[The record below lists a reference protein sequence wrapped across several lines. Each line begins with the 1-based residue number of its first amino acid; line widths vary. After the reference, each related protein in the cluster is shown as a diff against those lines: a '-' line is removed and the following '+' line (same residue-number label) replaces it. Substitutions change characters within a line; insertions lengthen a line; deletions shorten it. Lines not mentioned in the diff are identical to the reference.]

1 MPDIHVYSTA
11 REMAAAVAAKE
22 ISARELL
29 ELHLDRIEQVNP
41 QVNAI
46 VSMDVERSRAAAAEA
61 DEATARGDELGPLH
75 GLPHAFKDTHEVA
88 GWPTT
93 FGSPL
98 RKDYVPKRDE
108 LIAERIR
115 AAGVVVVGKTNV
127 PEWAAGSHTFN
138 PIFGTTRNPYDLSR
152 SAGGSSGGA
161 AAALAS
167 GMVPLAD
174 GSDMGGSLRNPASFC
189 NVVGLRPS
197 VGRVPAWP
205 TTNAWELTSVG
216 GPMARNVDDLA
227 LLLSVIAGPS
237 TRAPMSLETPGTAF
251 APPLDRRPAT
261 ALRVALSTDL
271 GGAFQVDDAGR
282 RRSCA
287 PRATSSPAA
296 GAEVTRRPPR
306 RDRRRGRVPHAAG
319 LAVPAPVRRAA
330 RARPEAF
337 KASLAD
343 NIRAGETLTGA
354 DVATAYQ
361 RLTSL
366 AEKVRLFFE
375 KHDVLVLPVS
385 QVPPFDAAEEYPA
398 TINGQEQATYLDWM
412 RSAFLITVTGCPAIS
427 VPAGFTREGWP
438 VGVQIVAAPRNERL
452 LLEVAHAFEQLTRV
466 GDRRPDLTDHGR
478 DPMTSAPQHPDRHR
492 HRRHV
497 HRRRR
502 RRRAHR
508 RARRDQDAVHAARP
522 GRRLHG
528 RRAQGARHARPRR
541 RRGERGQPRHHRRH
555 QQAARGQGREPRLH
569 HHRGLRVH
577 ARDRPAVGAR
587 RLRQLLLLGEAGP
600 DRAGPPG
607 EDRGRPDERRRR
619 GDPPVRPGERDAA
632 RPASSATQG
641 INTIGVCFLHS
652 YANDAHELAMRA
664 ILAEVHPEATVSIS
678 SEVLREYREYERSV
692 TTLVDAAVKPNIR
705 QYVDNIAGHLASLG
719 SGIPFYVMKSNGG
732 VLSAEEVVHQPIT
745 TVLSGP
751 AAGALGRRGGRREGG
766 LPAGGHL

>member
-29 ELHLDRIEQVNP
+29 ELHLVRIEQVNAH
-41 QVNAI
+41 VNAI

-115 AAGVVVVGKTNV
+115 AAGAVVVGKTNV

-216 GPMARNVDDLA
+216 GPMARNVADLA

-237 TRAPMSLETPGTAF
+237 TRAPMSLETGGTAF
-251 APPLDRRPAT
+251 GFTPTGLLDGV
-261 ALRVALSTDL
+261 RVALSTDL
-271 GGAFQVDDAGR
+271 GGAFQVDEQVAAIVRAQGDVLAGG
-282 RRSCA
+282 
-287 PRATSSPAA
+287 
-296 GAEVTRRPPR
+296 GAEVLEDHLDVTGAETAFRTLRAWLFQHRFGALLERRP
-306 RDRRRGRVPHAAG
+306 DS
-319 LAVPAPVRRAA
+319 
-330 RARPEAF
+330 F
-337 KASLAD
+337 KASLAE

-412 RSAFLITVTGCPAIS
+412 RSCFLITVTGCPAIS

-466 GDRRPDLTDHGR
+466 GDRRPPLTD
-478 DPMTSAPQHPDRHR
+478 
-492 HRRHV
+492 
-497 HRRRR
+497 
-502 RRRAHR
+502 
-508 RARRDQDAVHAARP
+508 
-522 GRRLHG
+522 
-528 RRAQGARHARPRR
+528 
-541 RRGERGQPRHHRRH
+541 
-555 QQAARGQGREPRLH
+555 
-569 HHRGLRVH
+569 
-577 ARDRPAVGAR
+577 
-587 RLRQLLLLGEAGP
+587 
-600 DRAGPPG
+600 
-607 EDRGRPDERRRR
+607 
-619 GDPPVRPGERDAA
+619 
-632 RPASSATQG
+632 
-641 INTIGVCFLHS
+641 
-652 YANDAHELAMRA
+652 
-664 ILAEVHPEATVSIS
+664 PEET
-678 SEVLREYREYERSV
+678 
-692 TTLVDAAVKPNIR
+692 P
-705 QYVDNIAGHLASLG
+705 
-719 SGIPFYVMKSNGG
+719 
-732 VLSAEEVVHQPIT
+732 
-745 TVLSGP
+745 
-751 AAGALGRRGGRREGG
+751 
-766 LPAGGHL
+766 